1 MKAVLIGTLVTG
13 YAEDIAAQV
22 KTPWTI
28 ATLPDGSSK
37 EEIAAALIDADAVS
51 PIGWNA
57 SLPPAPKLKLIQVA
71 GAGTDAIDFASIPKS
86 VTVCNAFGHEGA
98 IAEYVVMAMMAWCH
112 EFPKLSRVLD
122 KGVMRHVDR
131 ANLVHHDEIDG
142 KTVGVLS
149 LGRIGKAV
157 ATRAR
162 ALGAR
167 VIGCN
172 RSPMKEAAGID
183 EIIPWEDKGRL
194 FAESDFVVVT
204 TALSAETKD
213 LVGAALLGR
222 MKPNGV
228 IVNVGRGA
236 VIDEDA
242 LYAALAEQKIGGA
255 ILDVWWSY
263 PNAATPE
270 APPSRHPFHK
280 LPNVI
285 LTPHSSG
292 WTTGMRRR
300 RAGQMAANLDHLAR
314 GEKLDNVVKP
324 ATP

>member
-1 MKAVLIGTLVTG
+1 MKVVLIGTLVTG
-13 YAEDIAAQV
+13 YADDIAAQV

-37 EEIAAALIDADAVS
+37 DDIAAALADADAVS

-57 SLPPAPKLKLIQVA
+57 SMPPAPKLKLIQVA
-71 GAGTDAIDFASIPKS
+71 GAGTDAIDFNAIPKG
-86 VTVCNAFGHEGA
+86 VTVCNAFGHDGA
-98 IAEYVVMAMMAWCH
+98 IAEYVLMTMLAWCH
-112 EFPKLSRVLD
+112 RLPELSRVLD
-122 KGVMRHVDR
+122 KGFMRHVDR
-131 ANLVHHDEIDG
+131 ANLAHHEEIAG
-142 KTVGVLS
+142 KTVGILS

-157 ATRAR
+157 ATRAK

-167 VIGCN
+167 VLGCN
-172 RSPMKEAAGID
+172 RSPMTEAPGVD
-183 EIIPWEDKGRL
+183 EIIPWGDKGRL
-194 FAESDFVVVT
+194 FADSDFAVVT
-204 TALSAETKD
+204 TALSADTKG

-222 MKPNGV
+222 MKPSGV

-242 LYAALAEQKIGGA
+242 LYASLAEQKIGGA
-255 ILDVWWSY
+255 IIDVWWNY
-263 PNAATPE
+263 PSAATPE
-270 APPSRHPFHK
+270 APPSKHPFHK

-300 RAGQMAANLDHLAR
+300 RAGQVAANLDHLAR
-314 GEKLDNVVKP
+314 GEKLDNVVRP